1 MVRQRKTLPI
11 KGHNPASRAMRGAG
25 ILEDEETMTRTRT
38 FTAVFGMGLALA
50 TLPAFGQAYSVQPS
64 GGLAQESAAPAIPPE
79 DQPTKEQLL
88 KLFGVMRIRDQ
99 MQSMRKI
106 VPMMVQSQIH
116 EQIGAINAQTNPNSK
131 LTSAQRAAM
140 DSLVQKYV
148 DKAVNLYPVEEMI
161 DDMTSLYQEH
171 LTREDVDAMIAFYS
185 SPAGQHLLDAQ
196 PKIAQEYMPLV
207 MKRTAER
214 TKTLTAEMMK
224 DMAAL
229 KQSSNPAPDQP
240 AKK

>member
-1 MVRQRKTLPI
+1 MKRTHVFAAVLGIGLTLAPF
-11 KGHNPASRAMRGAG
+11 ASWS
-25 ILEDEETMTRTRT
+25 
-38 FTAVFGMGLALA
+38 
-50 TLPAFGQAYSVQPS
+50 QAAPVEPS
-64 GGLAQESAAPAIPPE
+64 GAPSQAQPAQNAIPPE

-116 EQIGAINAQTNPNSK
+116 EQISAINAQTNPGLK

-171 LTREDVDAMIAFYS
+171 LTREDLDAMIEFYS
-185 SPAGQHLLDAQ
+185 SAAGQHLLDAQ

-229 KQSSNPAPDQP
+229 KQSNPASGQP
-240 AKK
+240 AKQ